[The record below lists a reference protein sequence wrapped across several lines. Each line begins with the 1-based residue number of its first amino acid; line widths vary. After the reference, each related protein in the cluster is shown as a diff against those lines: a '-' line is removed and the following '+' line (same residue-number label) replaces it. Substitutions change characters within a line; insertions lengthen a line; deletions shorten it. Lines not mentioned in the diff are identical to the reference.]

1 MARTSGPDRSMTHR
15 DPWFGDRDGAP
26 PAPRWIDFVAEGC
39 ALARSS
45 TRLTGELP
53 ALAALPKGDG
63 HAVLV
68 IPALFSCD
76 RLTRGFRAVLT
87 GLGYVAEGWG
97 AGINFGPTQASWA
110 HLAARLLALAAR
122 SGSPISLVGHSLGG
136 VMARALASEH
146 PALVRR
152 VITICSPFRLPTASP
167 LAPAYRF
174 LSRWHVAD
182 EILLPRLIEPPP
194 VPTTAIYSP
203 RDGVVAWSSCV
214 DRPGQFRENVMVD
227 GRHSTMLA
235 NPKAISIVAERLA
248 RR

>member
-1 MARTSGPDRSMTHR
+1 V
-15 DPWFGDRDGAP
+15 P

-39 ALARSS
+39 ALARNS
-45 TRLTGELP
+45 TRLIGEVP
-53 ALAALPKGDG
+53 ASALAALPKGDG
-63 HAVLV
+63 HSVLV

-76 RLTRGFRAVLT
+76 RLTRGFRAALT
-87 GLGYVAEGWG
+87 ELGYEAEGWG

-110 HLAARLLALAAR
+110 LLAARVLALAAR

-146 PALVRR
+146 PAVVRR

-174 LSRWHVAD
+174 LSRWHVDD
-182 EILLPRLIEPPP
+182 ETLLPRLVDPPP

-214 DRPGQFRENVMVD
+214 DRPGQLRENVMVD
-227 GRHSTMLA
+227 GWHSTMLA
-235 NPKAISIVAERLA
+235 NPETIRVVAERLA